1 MPELLGPATDIA
13 LALLSSAGCVPLGE
27 VVSRTGLGGDVV
39 QGYLSRLEELGGL
52 SVDGDSI
59 CPLNRALLAAAAVRL
74 GADPEAVSRLLS
86 WRDFEGLVAEA
97 LSEAGLRVWRNLRV
111 PGRGG
116 LEVDVLGLGGDS
128 GVVVD
133 CKRWSYR
140 SSSPSRIA
148 EAASRHVER
157 VRRLIALWERLG
169 LPSAPRRLLPALVV
183 LREDLPKVVNGVA
196 VVPVLQLSGF
206 TRELEALVDELGID
220 RKEYKHSYPS
230 GQASI

>member
-1 MPELLGPATDIA
+1 LLGPATDVA
-13 LALLSSAGCVPLGE
+13 LALLGSEGCVPLSDVASGSGLSRE
-27 VVSRTGLGGDVV
+27 VV
-39 QGYLSRLEELGGL
+39 QAYLSRIEEAGGL
-52 SVDGDSI
+52 RLEGDSA
-59 CPLNRALLAAAAVRL
+59 CPLNRAILAAAAVRL

-116 LEVDVLGLGGDS
+116 LEVDVLGLEGDR

-157 VRRLIALWERLG
+157 VMRLIALWGSLG
-169 LPSAPRRLLPALVV
+169 LPGTPRRLLPALVV

-206 TRELEALVDELGID
+206 TRELEAVIDELGID
-220 RKEYKHSYPS
+220 T
-230 GQASI
+230 GL